1 MHTGKNELK
10 HRKLMGKAPLFV
22 DLMHLSL
29 LLGTVLSFFE
39 FGVFVETDPRL
50 FQLGLS
56 MS

>member
-1 MHTGKNELK
+1 
-10 HRKLMGKAPLFV
+10 MGKAPLFV

-39 FGVFVETDPRL
+39 FGVFVETDPRPL
-50 FQLGLS
+50 QLGLS